1 MGDFKTMKIES
12 SNVMSPINEIDT
24 GSSTVK
30 RMELL
35 QIAMAIEALAN
46 CPPSTI
52 VQISQ
57 AAIDRLAQDVGG
69 L

>member
-1 MGDFKTMKIES
+1 MKIES

-24 GSSTVK
+24 GSSTIK

-35 QIAMAIEALAN
+35 QIALAIEALAN

-57 AAIDRLAQDVGG
+57 AAIDRLAQDVGR

>member
-12 SNVMSPINEIDT
+12 SNLVPPVAELDT

-30 RMELL
+30 QMELL
-35 QIAMAIEALAN
+35 QIALAIEALAN

>member
-1 MGDFKTMKIES
+1 MKIES

-35 QIAMAIEALAN
+35 QIALAIEALAN

>member
-12 SNVMSPINEIDT
+12 SNVMPPVT

-35 QIAMAIEALAN
+35 QIASAIEALAN
-46 CPPSTI
+46 CPPSTV

-57 AAIDRLAQDVGG
+57 AAIDRLAQEVGA

>member
-1 MGDFKTMKIES
+1 MRIES
-12 SNVMSPINEIDT
+12 SNVMSPITEIDT

-30 RMELL
+30 QMELL
-35 QIAMAIEALAN
+35 QIAMAIEALAS